1 MRFPDEDDYA
11 EAGSITRFWYK
22 IICPFT
28 FGARLW
34 MVTTSILCALA
45 VIQSANGPSGYHGN
59 AQDTGYLSPNYIN
72 GVRLA
77 WEIDAADAGLD
88 RIDNYRVGD
97 EYIYLVGYKGAQRS
111 VVAFDASRSTP
122 RELWRTNVD
131 DEEGVN
137 WWGDDLLIA
146 TPVPQ
151 RNIFLRYLGTYPHPD
166 TVLMGITPKRAG

>member
-1 MRFPDEDDYA
+1 MRFPDEDAYRYA
-11 EAGSITRFWYK
+11 GGLKRLWYK

-88 RIDNYRVGD
+88 RIDNYIARDGHLF
-97 EYIYLVGYKGAQRS
+97 IVGYKGTQR
-111 VVAFDASRSTP
+111 VAVGYDASYSTP
-122 RELWRTNVD
+122 PPAMARR
-131 DEEGVN
+131 
-137 WWGDDLLIA
+137 
-146 TPVPQ
+146 
-151 RNIFLRYLGTYPHPD
+151 RR
-166 TVLMGITPKRAG
+166 R